1 MLCENCGSNVDG
13 MKFCK
18 NCGKKVENAS
28 AEKVIMPT
36 TTNGDKPT
44 NTPKSDLKTMGYIFV
59 FWPLAATVLT
69 WIFSSISL
77 VIIIG
82 LNFSLWYADKAILKQ
97 DGYTG
102 KWTWWAIFFPP
113 VYLYFRCKHV
123 DGNFKKLKQHIV
135 VLLIDFILA
144 LIIL

>member
-59 FWPLAATVLT
+59 FWPLAASLFPQSGQKLGGRLYTVSLLS
-69 WIFSSISL
+69 IF
-77 VIIIG
+77 
-82 LNFSLWYADKAILKQ
+82 
-97 DGYTG
+97 
-102 KWTWWAIFFPP
+102 
-113 VYLYFRCKHV
+113 
-123 DGNFKKLKQHIV
+123 
-135 VLLIDFILA
+135 
-144 LIIL
+144 